1 MPLIRLP
8 SIHDISYEPARGP
21 VLLLTCMDLRVL
33 DEIVQFMDHD
43 NLVNRYDHVVLAGA
57 AYGALGAP
65 GGKDEHGNP
74 INVAHWKDTFFEHLD
89 AAVTLHSVT
98 DVYILQHRNCGAFH
112 KVFHVTKNFSSSPK
126 DQAAEKRAHLKY
138 ARALESE
145 IRIWAQG
152 KRISLTTHRF
162 LMDLRGRVEQL

>member
-8 SIHDISYEPARGP
+8 SIHDTTYAPARGP
-21 VLLLTCMDLRVL
+21 VLLLSCMDLRVL

-65 GGKDEHGNP
+65 GGKNKKGKP
-74 INVAHWKDTFFEHLD
+74 IDAKHWKKTFFDHLG
-89 AAVTLHSVT
+89 AAVKLHGVT
-98 DVYILQHRNCGAFH
+98 DIYILQHRNCGAFH
-112 KVFHVTKNFSSSPK
+112 KVFHITKDFSNSKK
-126 DQAAEKRAHLKY
+126 DQDDERLAHLKY
-138 ARALESE
+138 AKKLEAK
-145 IRIWAQG
+145 IDKWA
-152 KRISLTTHRF
+152 KKKDLSLTTHRF